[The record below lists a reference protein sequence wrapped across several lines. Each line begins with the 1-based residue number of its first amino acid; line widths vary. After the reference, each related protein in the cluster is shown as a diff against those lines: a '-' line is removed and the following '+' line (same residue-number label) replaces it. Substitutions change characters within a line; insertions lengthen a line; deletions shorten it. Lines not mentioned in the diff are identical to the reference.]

1 MKYSK
6 PKYYLIAFSLFYLF
20 LIGIMIFYFLQVLDL
35 KRKEIH
41 KIAHDRIDE
50 IEGLLAFEKKTKK
63 KDNVLYHA
71 VLDLLQKKATI
82 EEIQEQHAS
91 YFESTSKDATQ
102 KIDSAFADLGYKM
115 AYRIDL
121 THVILNSTKENV
133 LNAPVTILETE
144 QKIRHAHRVNSSEW
158 EVEESSKNKSDETCL
173 DCPEDYSNHFIVKQE
188 KYIEVLN
195 FNSIALRELAPL
207 LLTSLFIC
215 IFILILY
222 FITYKTIKKKEQEVL
237 SLHNMVDNVSHEF
250 KLPIATLK
258 YGCNNLKQEYDSPTV
273 ALIQRQIDRL
283 ERLQNQL
290 GVVVDANELPFSQAS
305 FIQLIEDL
313 KLRNQGIDF
322 KISWKTEE
330 DIQLPQ
336 TAIETIILNLIENG
350 IKYGGTQLTC
360 SIQHKEN
367 KLYIEVSDN
376 GIGIEKK
383 EQNLI
388 FRKFYRIIHNNVHN
402 TLGLGIGLYQVKQI
416 VDKYQGNIQVHSK
429 LKVGTTFIICIPYA

>member
-20 LIGIMIFYFLQVLDL
+20 LIGIMVFYFLQVLDL
-35 KRKEIH
+35 KRKEVH
-41 KIAHDRIDE
+41 KIAHDKIDE
-50 IEGLLAFEKKTKK
+50 IESLLAFEKKTKK

-82 EEIQEQHAS
+82 EEIKEQHAS
-91 YFESTSKDATQ
+91 YFVSTSKDATH

-133 LNAPVTILETE
+133 LHAPVTILETE
-144 QKIRHAHRVNSSEW
+144 QKIGHAHRVNSSEW
-158 EVEESSKNKSDETCL
+158 EVEESSKNKSDEPCV

-207 LLTSLFIC
+207 LLASFFIC
-215 IFILILY
+215 MFILILY

-290 GVVVDANELPFSQAS
+290 GVVSDTDELPFTHAN
-305 FIQLIEDL
+305 FTQLIEDL
-313 KLRNQGIDF
+313 KLRNQAIDF
-322 KISWKTEE
+322 KILWQADEE
-330 DIQLPQ
+330 IQLPQ
-336 TAIETIILNLIENG
+336 TAMETMILNLVENG

-360 SIQHKEN
+360 VIQHKEN

-383 EQNLI
+383 ELNLI

-416 VDKYQGNIQVHSK
+416 VEKYQGSIQVNSK
-429 LKVGTTFIICIPYA
+429 LTVGTTFIICIPYA